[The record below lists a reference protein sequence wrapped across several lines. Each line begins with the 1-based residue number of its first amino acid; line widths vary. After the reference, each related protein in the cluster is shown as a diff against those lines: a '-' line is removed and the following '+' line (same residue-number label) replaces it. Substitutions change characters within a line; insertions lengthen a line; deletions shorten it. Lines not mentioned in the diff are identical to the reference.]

1 MIIVITGPTGVGKTK
16 LSIELAKIYNAEI
29 INGDSVQVYKGLD
42 IGSAK
47 VTDEEKENI
56 PHHLFDIREVDQE
69 YSIYDYQKDVRRLI
83 DEITKRNKNIIIV
96 GGTGLYIKSALYD
109 YTLNDYDKN
118 DNQYEDKSTEELY
131 QELISLDK
139 DVIID
144 KHNRRRVV
152 RALNYYKNNGI
163 SISENKSGNN
173 LLYDAIFIGLTMS
186 DRDALYKRINDRVDK
201 MVENGL
207 IDEVKAFYDKNIH
220 TKPLLSAI
228 GYKEL
233 YQYFDN
239 KISFEEAIELIKR
252 NSRRY
257 AKRQYTFFNHQFDI
271 KWFNVNIDTFDET
284 INDVTKY
291 IDKKEK
297 DYISRI

>member
-29 INGDSVQVYKGLD
+29 INGDAVQVYKGLD

-47 VTDEEKENI
+47 VTEAEKENI
-56 PHHLFDIREVDQE
+56 PHHLFDIKEVNEE
-69 YSIYDYQKDVRRLI
+69 YSIYDYQKDCRKLI
-83 DEITKRNKNIIIV
+83 EDIQNRGKNVIIV

-109 YTLNDYDKN
+109 YTLADNNQIND
-118 DNQYEDKSTEELY
+118 QYEDKKTEELY
-131 QELISLDK
+131 QELLKLDK
-139 DVIID
+139 DIKID

-152 RALNYYKNNGI
+152 RALNYYLETGK
-163 SISENKSGNN
+163 SINENKNGNK
-173 LLYDAIFIGLTMS
+173 LLYDAIFIGLTMT
-186 DRDALYKRINDRVDK
+186 DREKLYQRINERVDK
-201 MVENGL
+201 MIANGL
-207 IDEVKAFYDKNIH
+207 ITEVKNFYDKDIR

-233 YQYFDN
+233 YQYFDGN
-239 KISFEEAIELIKR
+239 ITYEETIELIKR

-257 AKRQYTFFNHQFDI
+257 AKRQYTFFNHQFNI
-271 KWFNVNIDTFDET
+271 KWFNVNIDNFNET
-284 INDVTKY
+284 IKEVTKY
-291 IDKKEK
+291 INKKKK